1 MKKVI
6 KLITIIMSI
15 ALIKKYLSKLN
26 LRKVKVQ
33 YEEEKINEINCQL
46 FELLNRRYENNKI
59 NKSSP
64 FFESNVVIGAC
75 AITTNQMKRLPFSV
89 KSKLF
94 QRMPLEELKII
105 FLEVFGENIDFD
117 ETVFERILSKKVD
130 KIVISKFLQTLE
142 NLYDNKVVFKKN
154 PIVIDSSTKI
164 LEIQLLKDWRIYV
177 KKNAAKY
184 MVCNIGHKNTQIRD
198 IKRLK
203 TRFGKVAV

>member
-1 MKKVI
+1 
-6 KLITIIMSI
+6 MSI